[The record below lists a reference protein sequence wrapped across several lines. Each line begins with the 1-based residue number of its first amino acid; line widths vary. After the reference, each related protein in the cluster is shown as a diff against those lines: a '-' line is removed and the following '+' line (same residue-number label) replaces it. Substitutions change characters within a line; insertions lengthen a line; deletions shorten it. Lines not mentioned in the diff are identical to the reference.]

1 MLPMLIDTEIAEIRR
16 EFPTLE
22 NWTHFAL
29 AHKAPLPR
37 CAEDAIASFLRDFQ
51 ENAGKYAFDM
61 ERCEE
66 TRTSLAALVGAPART
81 LAFVKNTSEGINILA
96 SGLGLGEGDEV
107 IVSDLEHEA
116 NLLPWRRLAERGVTI
131 TIASGG
137 APDLIQRLSARTRVV
152 AVSWVT
158 YGTGYRFDLPALGRA
173 CRERDALLVVDGI
186 QGVGVLA
193 TPLVALEADAI
204 ACGGHKGLLGL
215 AGAGF
220 LYVREDV
227 IPRVE
232 PPYAAKFS
240 FTSPNKWDE
249 TLELA
254 AGAHRFEYGNPN
266 HLGLAVLKRSS
277 EFLRDLGLD
286 NIEARVKKLTTEL
299 LECARAAG
307 LEVAT
312 SDAWEERA
320 GIVSFEMSHAAEIQA
335 CLEER
340 KILASVKDD
349 RLLRV
354 ACHFFNTEEEVER
367 LVKAIVSCV

>member
-1 MLPMLIDTEIAEIRR
+1 MLDSSEIAEIRR

-37 CAEDAIASFLRDFQ
+37 CAEDAIAGFLSDFY
-51 ENAGKYAFDM
+51 ENAGKNAFDM
-61 ERCEE
+61 ERSEE
-66 TRTSLAALVGAPART
+66 TRSALAALVGAPART
-81 LAFVKNTSEGINILA
+81 LAFVKNTSEGINIFA
-96 SGLGLGEGDEV
+96 SGLDLGEGDEV

-116 NLLPWRRLAERGVTI
+116 NLLPWRRLASRGVTI

-137 APDLIQRLSARTRVV
+137 AQDLVQKLRGRTRVV

-173 CRERDALLVVDGI
+173 CRERDVLLVVDGI
-186 QGVGVLA
+186 QGVGVLS

-220 LYVREDV
+220 LYVREEV

-240 FTSPNKWDE
+240 FASPNKWDE

-254 AGAHRFEYGNPN
+254 ANAHRFEYGNPN
-266 HLGLAVLKRSS
+266 HLGLAVLKRTS
-277 EFLRDLGLD
+277 EFLRGLGLE

-299 LECARAAG
+299 IESARAVG
-307 LEVAT
+307 LEAAT
-312 SDAWEERA
+312 DDAWEERA
-320 GIVSFEMSHAAEIQA
+320 GIVSFEMNDASEIQA
-335 CLEER
+335 RLEDR
-340 KILASVKDD
+340 KILVSVKDD
-349 RLLRV
+349 RFLRV
-354 ACHFFNTEEEVER
+354 ACHFFNTEEEVAR
-367 LVKAIVSCV
+367 LVKAITS

>member
-1 MLPMLIDTEIAEIRR
+1 MLDSSEIAEIRR

-37 CAEDAIASFLRDFQ
+37 CAEDAIAGFLTDFY
-51 ENAGKYAFDM
+51 ENAGKNAFDM

-66 TRTSLAALVGAPART
+66 TRAALAALVGAPANT

-96 SGLGLGEGDEV
+96 SGLGLAEGDEV

-116 NLLPWRRLAERGVTI
+116 NLLPWRRLASHGVTI

-137 APDLIQRLSARTRVV
+137 AQDLVQKLSARTRVV

-173 CRERDALLVVDGI
+173 CRERDVLLVVDGI
-186 QGVGVLA
+186 QGVGVLS

-220 LYVREDV
+220 LYVRDEI

-240 FTSPNKWDE
+240 FASPDKWDE
-249 TLELA
+249 TFELA
-254 AGAHRFEYGNPN
+254 GTAHRFEYGNPN

-277 EFLRDLGLD
+277 EFLTEIGLA

-299 LECARAAG
+299 IESARAAG
-307 LEVAT
+307 LEAAT
-312 SDAWEERA
+312 TDAWEERA
-320 GIVSFEMSHAAEIQA
+320 GIVSFEMKGANEIQA
-335 CLEER
+335 RLEER
-340 KILASVKDD
+340 KILVSVKDD
-349 RLLRV
+349 RFLRV
-354 ACHFFNTEEEVER
+354 ACHFFNTEEEVAR
-367 LVKAIVSCV
+367 LVKVIASCT

>member
-1 MLPMLIDTEIAEIRR
+1 MRRIALIMTTTMTMAVAVLAMTSATSSVEDSSTHVNASQVTWDPQPNLPDVMKE
-16 EFPTLE
+16 
-22 NWTHFAL
+22 
-29 AHKAPLPR
+29 
-37 CAEDAIASFLRDFQ
+37 
-51 ENAGKYAFDM
+51 M

-66 TRTSLAALVGAPART
+66 TRASLAALVGAPAHT

-137 APDLIQRLSARTRVV
+137 APDLIQKLSARTRVV

-158 YGTGYRFDLPALGRA
+158 YGTGYRFGLPALGRA
-173 CRERDALLVVDGI
+173 CRERDVLLVVDGI

-240 FTSPNKWDE
+240 FASPNKWDE

-277 EFLRDLGLD
+277 EFLRELGLE

-307 LEVAT
+307 LEAAT

-340 KILASVKDD
+340 KFLVSVKDH
-349 RLLRV
+349 RFLRV
-354 ACHFFNTEEEVER
+354 ACHFFNTEEEVAR
-367 LVKAIVSCV
+367 LVKAIVSCA